1 MKTGCC
7 QNQRLVW
14 NQFHWNQLF
23 DKSKKIFIPFQNG
36 IRTQIFLS
44 MMLIFVQ
51 WKDLMIEE
59 VLPAIFAWNDLI
71 PFIFEE
77 KIYWYSAFIFLYI
90 DLLFIWFC
98 ELNPVPIDQFLWSTN
113 VVLDLAFWSWWFSRQ
128 KLSEHPWQRI
138 CDSFFLASNTNCSSR
153 CCCHE
158 WKSW

>member
-1 MKTGCC
+1 
-7 QNQRLVW
+7 
-14 NQFHWNQLF
+14 
-23 DKSKKIFIPFQNG
+23 
-36 IRTQIFLS
+36 
-44 MMLIFVQ
+44 MMLIVVQ

-59 VLPAIFAWNDLI
+59 VLPAIFVWNDLI

-77 KIYWYSAFIFLYI
+77 KIYLYSTFIFLYI

-98 ELNPVPIDQFLWSTN
+98 ELNSVSIDQFLWSTN
-113 VVLDLAFWSWWFSRQ
+113 VVLDLAFWSWWFSWQ

-158 WKSW
+158 WKSWRIWKKWSGEERKKEMCDLNKWICTMGIIQCQ